1 MLAQMLVQKPH
12 LGFPQSW
19 VRGPFLFPDEVP
31 HRMADDTDA
40 LRWRSC
46 LQGYVNGCKHDC
58 DIFDLGNVY
67 GVIDRGKGVQAKA
80 LLLVDRL
87 IDALLKMTP
96 TAKMVKGELQNA
108 VNDILSENPRRSILT
123 NRSRDEAVR
132 YVTTQV
138 QKSPHITPRF
148 FLLQ

>member
-1 MLAQMLVQKPH
+1 MLVQKPH

-31 HRMADDTDA
+31 HRMADDTDI
-40 LRWRSC
+40 LRMRSC
-46 LQGYVNGCKHDC
+46 LQAYVNGCKHDC

-80 LLLVDRL
+80 LLKIDTLV
-87 IDALLKMTP
+87 DALLSMSP
-96 TAKMVKGELQNA
+96 TAKLVKGELQNA
-108 VNDILSENPRRSILT
+108 VNDIISENPRRSILT
-123 NRSRDEAVR
+123 NRSRDDAVR

-138 QKSPHITPRF
+138 QKSPSIYPHF
-148 FLLQ
+148 FFV